1 MDEIFFFEPETLEK
15 LAEQYE
21 VTYQTAQPFPH
32 VVVDGFVPDH
42 YLEAV
47 AKECSALSESEGWI
61 RRDATKVLKKVD
73 VRDDWTLGPLTRQ
86 LLNQFNSAT
95 FINFL
100 EKLTGIS
107 ALIPDPHYIGGG
119 LHQIER
125 GGFLKIHAD
134 FNRHN
139 RLKLDRRI
147 NALLYLNQPWD
158 DSWGGQLE
166 LWDSTMTTCAEKIAP
181 LFNRLVVFTT
191 TDSSFHGH
199 PDPLDCPPDVIR
211 RSLAL
216 YYYTNGRPE
225 HEQSDAH
232 STLHQPRPG
241 EVFATDSAGLRL
253 RRRWKSLARRRS
265 PKGGHQTARP
275 QNANRHSSI

>member
-1 MDEIFFFEPETLEK
+1 MDELFFFAPETLGK
-15 LAEQYE
+15 LAEEYGM
-21 VTYQTAQPFPH
+21 TFRTGRPFPH
-32 VVVDGFVPDH
+32 VVLDGFLPDD

-47 AKECSALSESEGWI
+47 ARESSEIREREGWI
-61 RRDATKVLKKVD
+61 RRNDTKVKKVA
-73 VRDDWTLGPLTRQ
+73 VRDDWTLGPMTRH

-100 EKLTGIS
+100 EELTGIS
-107 ALIPDPHYIGGG
+107 GLIPDPHYLGGG

-134 FNRHN
+134 FNRHE

-147 NALLYLNQPWD
+147 NALLYLNRPWHD
-158 DSWGGQLE
+158 TWGGHLE
-166 LWDSTMTTCAEKIAP
+166 LWDSTMTTRADKIAP
-181 LFNRLVVFTT
+181 LFNRLVIFTT
-191 TDSSFHGH
+191 TDSSLHGH
-199 PDPLDCPPDVIR
+199 PDPLDCPPDTVR

-225 HEQSDAH
+225 HEQSAPH

-241 EVFATDSAGLRL
+241 EVFGDTSTGLGLRKM
-253 RRRWKSLARRRS
+253 WKKLAPRFE
-265 PKGGHQTARP
+265 RP
-275 QNANRHSSI
+275 LHEH

>member
-1 MDEIFFFEPETLEK
+1 MSEIFFFTPETLGK
-15 LAEQYE
+15 LAEE
-21 VTYQTAQPFPH
+21 HGETYQTAQPFPH
-32 VVVDGFVPDH
+32 VVMDGFLPDDV
-42 YLEAV
+42 LEIV
-47 AKECSALSESEGWI
+47 ARECSELSEREAWI
-61 RRDATKVLKKVD
+61 RRNSTSVKKKTA
-73 VRDDWTLGPLTRQ
+73 VRDDWTLGPMTRH

-100 EKLTGIS
+100 EKLTGITG
-107 ALIPDPHYIGGG
+107 LIPDPHYLGGG

-139 RLKLDRRI
+139 RLNLDRRL

-158 DSWGGQLE
+158 DSWGGHLE
-166 LWDSTMTTCAEKIAP
+166 LWDSTMTICADKVAP
-181 LFNRLVVFTT
+181 LFNRLVIFTT

-199 PDPLDCPPDVIR
+199 PDPLVCPPDVVR

-225 HEQSDAH
+225 RERSEAH
-232 STLHQPRPG
+232 STLHQARPG
-241 EVFATDSAGLRL
+241 KDFRPASTGLQRWRKL
-253 RRRWKSLARRRS
+253 AHRR
-265 PKGGHQTARP
+265 
-275 QNANRHSSI
+275 